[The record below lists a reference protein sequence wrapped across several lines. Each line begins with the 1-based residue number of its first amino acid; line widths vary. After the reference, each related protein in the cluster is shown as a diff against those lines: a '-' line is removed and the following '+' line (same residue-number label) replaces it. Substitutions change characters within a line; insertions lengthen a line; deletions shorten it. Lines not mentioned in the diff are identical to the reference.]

1 MPNVISWKKS
11 EIASLRAQMEDLF
24 DHFFHRLSRS
34 CQESGLM
41 TLADWQIEEDDQRL
55 LLKLQVPDMLSENI
69 EVTLTEDT
77 LAITLKK
84 EYSEACSDA
93 DLTHRERTYQALTH
107 SVRVA
112 GNVKRDDISA
122 RYANGVLTIELPKA
136 EKRVYKIPVK
146 D

>member
-11 EIASLRAQMEDLF
+11 EIASLRGQMEDLF
-24 DHFFHRLSRS
+24 DHFFLRLARS

-41 TLADWQIEEDDQRL
+41 AVADWQVEEDDQRL
-55 LLKLQVPDMLSENI
+55 LLRLQVPDILSKNI
-69 EVTLTEDT
+69 EVTLAEDT
-77 LAITLKK
+77 LTITLKK
-84 EYSEACSDA
+84 EHSETCGDA
-93 DLTHRERTYQALTH
+93 DHSLGERSYQALTH

-112 GNVKRDDISA
+112 GNVKRHEISA
-122 RYANGVLTIELPKA
+122 RYADGVLTIELPKA